1 MNEPEGLISLQDAAR
16 RLGINSGTLRKMVK
30 RGELRAFRVRDYI
43 IPIDPLELKRFLHS
57 HEVGKEALSDRARN
71 KVRLVS
77 TYRASSE

>member
-43 IPIDPLELKRFLHS
+43 IRIDPLELKRFLHS
-57 HEVGKEALSDRARN
+57 HEVGKETLSDRARN